1 MQSRGSSAAKLRRS
15 HELTRKSHQIDLELA
30 LTRSLA
36 LCMIDQ
42 YLTQFLD
49 HLRYERNVSAHTVR
63 NYESDLIQF
72 FDFLAAANRSN
83 QTASRAHARRRQPA
97 IAQIDHLTIREWL
110 SNLHSDHKKK
120 TSIARKLA
128 ALRTFFQ
135 FLVREEIIETNP
147 AKLVATPRK
156 EKKLPAHLSIEDA
169 IRFIETP
176 DSETDF
182 GKRDRAILE
191 LLYATGVRVSELVS
205 LNLRDIDFQNKLL
218 RVLGKRRK
226 ERIVPFGDPAANAL
240 HDYFPVRQKLLLN
253 APVTSRDA
261 QPLILNYQGTRM
273 STRSVGRLVEKY
285 IRLCAG
291 IHDISP
297 HALRH
302 SFATHLLDSGADLRD
317 IQELLGHARLSTTQI
332 YTHVSMEKLIE
343 VYDKAHPKA

>member
-1 MQSRGSSAAKLRRS
+1 MV
-15 HELTRKSHQIDLELA
+15 LA
-30 LTRSLA
+30 LQTEVCATGR
-36 LCMIDQ
+36 MIDQ
-42 YLTQFLD
+42 LLTQFLD
-49 HLRYERNVSAHTVR
+49 HLRYERNVSAHTLR
-63 NYESDLIQF
+63 NYESDLRQF
-72 FDFLAAANRSN
+72 FNYLTPPETARPAAKHSLATLKRKE
-83 QTASRAHARRRQPA
+83 PA
-97 IAQIDHLTIREWL
+97 LEQIDHLTIREWL
-110 SNLHSDHKKK
+110 SSLHSDHKKK

-135 FLVREEIIETNP
+135 FLVREGVVEQNP

-156 EKKLPAHLSIEDA
+156 EKKLPVHLSIEDA
-169 IRFIETP
+169 VRFIETP
-176 DSETDF
+176 DSETDL

-191 LLYATGVRVSELVS
+191 LLYATGVRVSELVQ
-205 LNLRDIDFQNKLL
+205 LNLRDINFKSKLL
-218 RVLGKRRK
+218 RVFGKRRK
-226 ERIVPFGDPAANAL
+226 ERIVPFGDPAAKAL
-240 HDYFPVRQKLLLN
+240 KNYLDVRERFLMN
-253 APVTSRDA
+253 APATKRDA

-273 STRSVGRLVEKY
+273 TTRSVGRLVEKY

-302 SFATHLLDSGADLRD
+302 SFATHLLDGGADLRD